1 MVDLITQILLMILIP
16 SLICHGLK
24 VKAQPNYD
32 AARLN
37 WLAMNPMILVLELNE
52 PLDF

>member
-1 MVDLITQILLMILIP
+1 MILMP

-24 VKAQPNYD
+24 VNAQPNND

-37 WLAMNPMILVLELNE
+37 WQAMLLMIIVYGLNE